1 MNAQQKSVKAY
12 QQTDTYSSVI
22 YADPH
27 SLITKMFDGAVKR
40 IAQAKGSIERN
51 DIANKG
57 LLIGKAIDIIASL
70 DACLDKGKG
79 GELAANL
86 SSLYEYMNLSLA
98 KANIHNDP
106 EKLDEVIK
114 LILEIKSAWVQISPA
129 LSEKAG

>member
-1 MNAQQKSVKAY
+1 MNAQQNSVKAY

-27 SLITKMFDGAVKR
+27 SLITRMFDGAVKR

-57 LLIGKAIDIIASL
+57 LLIGKAIDIIAGL
-70 DACLDKGKG
+70 DACLDQDKG

-86 SSLYEYMNLSLA
+86 SGLYEYMNLRLA
-98 KANIHNDP
+98 EANIHNDQD
-106 EKLDEVIK
+106 KLNEVIR
-114 LILEIKSAWVQISPA
+114 LLLQIKSAWVQIAP
-129 LSEKAG
+129 EKNTAG

>member
-1 MNAQQKSVKAY
+1 MNAQQNSVKAY

-27 SLITKMFDGAVKR
+27 SLITRMFDGAVKR

-57 LLIGKAIDIIASL
+57 LLIGKAIDIIAGL
-70 DACLDKGKG
+70 DACLDQDKG

-86 SSLYEYMNLSLA
+86 SGLYEYMNLRLA
-98 KANIHNDP
+98 EANINNDQD
-106 EKLDEVIK
+106 KLNEVIR
-114 LILEIKSAWVQISPA
+114 LLLQIKSAWVQIAP
-129 LSEKAG
+129 EKNTAG

>member
-1 MNAQQKSVKAY
+1 MNAQQNSVKAY

-27 SLITKMFDGAVKR
+27 SLITLMFDGAVKR

-57 LLIGKAIDIIASL
+57 LLIGKAIDIIAGL
-70 DACLDKGKG
+70 DACLDQDKG

-86 SSLYEYMNLSLA
+86 SGLYEYMNLRLA
-98 KANIHNDP
+98 EANINNDQD
-106 EKLDEVIK
+106 KLNEVIR
-114 LILEIKSAWVQISPA
+114 LLLQIKSAWVQIAP
-129 LSEKAG
+129 EKNTAR